1 LTLSRQLSYEF
12 AFVAILCTVA
22 LFLFPAVQGP
32 YSAVHGPVTALVSL
46 KAKVFLC
53 LALLLAAMHLFARC
67 VAVCLLAPRIS
78 LDALFLPRSF
88 DSEHADVLRC

>member
-1 LTLSRQLSYEF
+1 LTISRQLSYEF
-12 AFVAILCTVA
+12 AVVAILCTVA

-32 YSAVHGPVTALVSL
+32 YSAVHGPVTALLSL

-53 LALLLAAMHLFARC
+53 LALLLAAMHLSARC
-67 VAVCLLAPRIS
+67 VAVCHLALRIS
-78 LDALFLPRSF
+78 LDGLFFPRSF

>member
-12 AFVAILCTVA
+12 ALVAILCTVA

-32 YSAVHGPVTALVSL
+32 YSAVHGPVTALLSL

-53 LALLLAAMHLFARC
+53 LALLLAAMHLLARC
-67 VAVCLLAPRIS
+67 VAVCHLALRIS
-78 LDALFLPRSF
+78 LDGLFLPRSF
-88 DSEHADVLRC
+88 DSEHTDVLRC

>member
-12 AFVAILCTVA
+12 ALVAILCTVA

-32 YSAVHGPVTALVSL
+32 YSAVHGPVTALLSF

-53 LALLLAAMHLFARC
+53 LALLLAAMHLLARC
-67 VAVCLLAPRIS
+67 VAVCHLALRIS
-78 LDALFLPRSF
+78 LGGLFPPRSF
-88 DSEHADVLRC
+88 DSEHTDVLRC